1 MSARSNA
8 LAAMGRSERV
18 SPGQERRER
27 LAMLLQ
33 MGAGLAPAAGTA
45 LGGALWGVEGAG
57 VGLSAGQ
64 ATSAGLS
71 NASQAMTYRDEREDD
86 AKNRRRM
93 ALMQMMG
100 YR

>member
-33 MGAGLAPAAGTA
+33 MGAGLAPAAGAGIGAA
-45 LGGALWGVEGAG
+45 LGGAQGAG
-57 VGLSAGQ
+57 IGLGVGQ
-64 ATSAGLS
+64 AASGGLS
-71 NASQAMTYRDEREDD
+71 NAGQAMTYRDEREDD